1 VFARWGGVP
10 RRCVFDN
17 AAAVGRKVAD
27 GVRLTDLFQRFQ
39 AHYRFALTW
48 CNPYSGHEQ
57 GSVEIKVG

>member
-1 VFARWGGVP
+1 
-10 RRCVFDN
+10 
-17 AAAVGRKVAD
+17 VAD